1 MAIIC
6 HCEAVTDA
14 KVVAAIEQCGPSMC
28 DLARFCGAG
37 SRCGGCHPA
46 LDDLIDR
53 HAGPTGITA
62 AATA

>member
-6 HCEAVTDA
+6 HCEAVTDTR
-14 KVVAAIEQCGPSMC
+14 VVAAIEQCGPSVC
-28 DLARFCGAG
+28 DLARLCGAG

-53 HAGPTGITA
+53 HAPSMGLTA
-62 AATA
+62 PVSA